1 MNRIALK
8 RIALALA
15 LSAVIGAAQAGD
27 GAPDL
32 SKVNGSLVAE
42 AGRTYG
48 DIDTVNGSITVQAK
62 AVARNVETVNGSIVI
77 DSFASVQDVGTVN
90 GKIVLRNGA
99 SARGVGTVNGAIV
112 GVSNLRV
119 AKSVE
124 AVNGSIELGAHS
136 SIGRDVETVNGSIKL
151 LSLNVGGGVETV
163 NGNITVDDGSVVDG
177 NVTVKKPSNWGM
189 SWGKP
194 KVPRIVLG
202 PNSTVKGNLVF
213 EREVELYVHSTAKY
227 GTIIYMVSHSS
238 TLEAGAGNA
247 EALKPVV
254 FTGKEPDFK

>member
-1 MNRIALK
+1 MNRISLK
-8 RIALALA
+8 RLALALA
-15 LSAVIGAAQAGD
+15 LSAAIGAVQAGD

-48 DIDTVNGSITVQAK
+48 NIDTVNG
-62 AVARNVETVNGSIVI
+62 N
-77 DSFASVQDVGTVN
+77 
-90 GKIVLRNGA
+90 
-99 SARGVGTVNGAIV
+99 
-112 GVSNLRV
+112 
-119 AKSVE
+119 
-124 AVNGSIELGAHS
+124 
-136 SIGRDVETVNGSIKL
+136 IKL
-151 LSLNVGGGVETV
+151 LALTVGGGVETF
-163 NGNITVDDGSVVDG
+163 NGNITIGEDTVIGG

-227 GTIIYMVSHSS
+227 GKIIY
-238 TLEAGAGNA
+238 LEAEAGKA

>member
-8 RIALALA
+8 RIALVLA

-48 DIDTVNGSITVQAK
+48 DIDTVNGSITVEAK
-62 AVARNVETVNGSIVI
+62 AVARN
-77 DSFASVQDVGTVN
+77 
-90 GKIVLRNGA
+90 
-99 SARGVGTVNGAIV
+99 
-112 GVSNLRV
+112 
-119 AKSVE
+119 
-124 AVNGSIELGAHS
+124 
-136 SIGRDVETVNGSIKL
+136 VETVNGSIKL

-163 NGNITVDDGSVVDG
+163 NGNITVDDGSVVGG

-213 EREVELYVHSTAKY
+213 EREVELYVHNTAKY
-227 GTIIYMVSHSS
+227 GKIIY
-238 TLEAGAGNA
+238 LEAEAGKA
-247 EALKPVV
+247 ETLKPVV